1 MWARESG
8 QTPVASCV
16 WFGIVYTTTPILKT
30 SYDYIG
36 RKTQEK
42 KKKYILFGA
51 ASTQIF
57 EFFIFQQEIVLRPF
71 FFIISVICFTDISS
85 SKSQSQN
92 CRAGIYRIVV
102 KALSD
107 PDM

>member
-1 MWARESG
+1 MWARESD

-36 RKTQEK
+36 RKTQEE

-71 FFIISVICFTDISS
+71 FLLLFQLSASLTFLQANRKVRT
-85 SKSQSQN
+85 
-92 CRAGIYRIVV
+92 AGLEYTE
-102 KALSD
+102 
-107 PDM
+107 